1 MKYLIEFAIILGV
14 TCIGEIIKYLVPLP
28 IPASVYGLII
38 MLSLLSAG
46 WLRLK
51 QVQVTGR
58 ILIETMPLMFIPAG
72 VGLMFYWDELR
83 PVIVPVLAITFITTV
98 VVLISTGKISDA
110 LLNWKNRRRHHH
122 HGRHH
127 H

>member
-1 MKYLIEFAIILGV
+1 MKYLREFAIILGI
-14 TCIGEIIKYLVPLP
+14 TCIGEIIKYLIPLP

-38 MLSLLSAG
+38 MLSLLSSG
-46 WLRLK
+46 RLRLN

-72 VGLMFYWDELR
+72 VGLMFYWDELQ
-83 PVIVPVLAITFITTV
+83 PVIVPVLVITFITTIV
-98 VVLISTGKISDA
+98 VSVSTGKMSDA
-110 LLNWKNRRRHHH
+110 LLTWKNRGK